1 MTREDLILSL
11 VQLIEPKEEKDA
23 LIKAAAI
30 YLMEPAEK
38 DNTPKPAGE
47 KRPDADQDEPK
58 PKKKG
63 RTPFDRGKMNALLK
77 AGWSVPK
84 IADEMGVSVQTIKK
98 YMKEEGY
105 R

>member
-1 MTREDLILSL
+1 MTREELILAL

-30 YLMEPAEK
+30 WLMRPSD

-47 KRPDADQDEPK
+47 KRTDADQDEPK

-63 RTPFDRGKMNALLK
+63 RPPFDKGKMNALLK
-77 AGWSVPK
+77 AGWTVPK
-84 IADEMGVSVQTIKK
+84 IADEMGVSVPTIKK
-98 YMKEEGY
+98 YMKE
-105 R
+105 